1 MKVAQEVR
9 VSGHL
14 ERTSQRSRTFQMNKR
29 LRGWPILQDR
39 APYVQRQ
46 ERVSFCRGGP
56 GAAGDEDGK
65 RGWVPDEGLECIS
78 WKLAYVENF

>member
-1 MKVAQEVR
+1 MMKMAQEVR

-14 ERTSQRSRTFQMNKR
+14 ERTSQRSRMFQVNKH
-29 LRGWPILQDR
+29 LRGWSVFQDR

-56 GAAGDEDGK
+56 GAGGDGVQM
-65 RGWVPDEGLECIS
+65 RP
-78 WKLAYVENF
+78 